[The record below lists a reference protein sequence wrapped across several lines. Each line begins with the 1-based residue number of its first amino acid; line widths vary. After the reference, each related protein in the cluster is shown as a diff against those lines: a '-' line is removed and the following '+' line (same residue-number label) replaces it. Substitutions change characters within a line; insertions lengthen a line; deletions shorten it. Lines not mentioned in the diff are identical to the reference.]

1 MDIDILAAELAHAR
15 QAGADTLLTERYNGI
30 LADPHPLARFAARLS
45 DELAKDGLSQPIYLT
60 SPEGSGLVEP
70 LFLATWLLQ
79 RSIKLGLER
88 DAIAAFEQLV
98 RTNKRRM
105 RYVSV
110 VKGVHVLEP
119 IKISDSITLYPENF
133 LGITERYRNEH
144 LQSRIPIQ
152 HGTYGCI
159 AVYEFEQD
167 GIIITA
173 EMVEKREHNLLTH
186 ITGNIQLLISLAPLV
201 SGSGAIAVVSWF
213 EFHDEESIPVRS
225 MGFSYPLDISS
236 PFFSDL
242 VLAEPLK
249 EAFACYQKLLPEIRD
264 HIAVPL
270 DRLNRS
276 RRSGVSL
283 DSAIDLG
290 IALESLLMEKTSN
303 NSEITF
309 KMSMRAAAFLGN
321 SAEERKEIFNV
332 VSDVY
337 GLRSTAV
344 HTGRLPIKKKLK
356 SKLATTDAIRRG
368 QAICAAIIR
377 QWMYR
382 NGKID
387 WDALL
392 FANQ

>member
-1 MDIDILAAELAHAR
+1 MDIDTLAAELAHAR
-15 QAGADTLLTERYNGI
+15 QAGADTLLAERYSGMF
-30 LADPHPLARFAARLS
+30 AEPHPLARFAVHLS
-45 DELAKDGLSQPIYLT
+45 GELAKCGLTQPIYLAN
-60 SPEGSGLVEP
+60 PGGSCLIEP

-79 RSIKLGLER
+79 RSVKLGSER
-88 DAIAAFEQLV
+88 DAIATFEQLV

-110 VKGVHVLEP
+110 VKGVHILEP
-119 IKISDSITLYPENF
+119 IKISDNITLYPENF
-133 LGITERYRNEH
+133 LDKTERYRSGR
-144 LQSRIPIQ
+144 LQPQ
-152 HGTYGCI
+152 MPVHHGAQGCI
-159 AVYEFEQD
+159 VIYEFEQN
-167 GIIITA
+167 GVILTA
-173 EMVEKREHNLLTH
+173 EMVERQEQNLYAQ
-186 ITGNIQLLISLAPLV
+186 ITGNIQSLVSLAPLV
-201 SGSGAIAVVSWF
+201 SGSGAIAVVNWF

-225 MGFSYPLDISS
+225 TDFSYPLDISF
-236 PFFSDL
+236 PFSGDL

-249 EAFACYQKLLPEIRD
+249 EAFARYQKLLPEIRD

-276 RRSGVSL
+276 RRSGASL

-290 IALESLLMEKTSN
+290 IALESLLMGKTSN

-309 KMSMRAAAFLGN
+309 KMSMRAAAFLGR

-344 HTGRLPIKKKLK
+344 HTGRLSTKKELK
-356 SKLATTDAIRRG
+356 SKLTTTDAIRRG

-377 QWMYR
+377 QWMQR